1 MKHIKKFNEGNQYN
15 CEHCHDEGKE
25 PYCSFCKKSYLDELD
40 RKKPSPWMKDE
51 DEYPEDF
58 PTKPGFVEKRMR
70 QQKESV
76 IKLAKQILDAA
87 KLDVDSIEE
96 SDPDFIPYIADM
108 IQTWYNQNR

>member
-1 MKHIKKFNEGNQYN
+1 MKYLNKFNEHDNY
-15 CEHCHDEGKE
+15 CTHCNGEGRE
-25 PYCSFCKKSYLDELD
+25 PYCAFCNKPLDYD
-40 RKKPSPWMKDE
+40 NNTIKPYEVDE

-76 IKLAKQILDAA
+76 IQLAKQILDAA

-108 IQTWYNQNR
+108 IQTWYNQNRA